1 MLHKWCVN
9 CEQGVRLNLCGI
21 ALEILR
27 RGQYILKKLDFK
39 NAVIKKALMVLYDV
53 VAINLAYIF
62 VMLIG
67 GGQRNMDAIW
77 QRSLPVT
84 VIFIVLY
91 HAFKIYSSM
100 WEYAGIR
107 EVLNVALATVIG
119 GVCGIAVDLI
129 FSSFGGAASEL
140 KNGCFDA
147 SFYIFGTLVAIVF
160 VAGMRVAY
168 RLIRRYYR
176 EKSLEM
182 DEKLDRVMI
191 VGAGDMGMIIINE
204 LEVNNY
210 ARGKPVI
217 AVDDNPLKVGKRIR
231 GIPVKGTCNQIPE
244 LAKKYDINTII
255 LCLPS
260 VGSERQTEI
269 LRIAVKTGCRLK
281 TSPSLLEMTD
291 TSQSGRIRDVNI
303 TDLLSRPEVELN
315 RDVCGYLKDQVVL
328 VTGGGGSIGSELCR
342 QVSKY
347 HPKKI
352 VVFDIYENGAY
363 ILKQQL
369 DSYHN
374 GDPEIDIRIGSVR
387 DQARLREV
395 FEEFRPSIVFHA
407 AAHKHVPLMEDCPK
421 EAVKN
426 NVFGTFN
433 VASIA
438 IEYKVKRFV
447 NISSDKAVNPANVMG
462 ATKRITE
469 MIVQYFERKCKNS
482 TIFAAVRFGNVLGSS
497 GSVIPI
503 FTEQI
508 KNGGP
513 VTVTHPEI
521 TRYFMTIPEAAQ
533 LVVQAGGL
541 ARGGEIFVLDMG
553 DPVKIVTLAENLIM
567 LSGYKPY
574 TEIEIKFTGLRPG
587 EKLYEELVLDEES
600 DERQMTANNKIFV
613 TKAVEMDDDLFE
625 KELEKL
631 NKADEKEIRKI
642 IKEIVPNY
650 KEAETD

>member
-1 MLHKWCVN
+1 M
-9 CEQGVRLNLCGI
+9 
-21 ALEILR
+21 
-27 RGQYILKKLDFK
+27 KKVDFK
-39 NAVIKKALMVLYDV
+39 SAGIKSVLMMLYDV
-53 VAINLAYIF
+53 FAVNFAYIF
-62 VMLIG
+62 VMFIG
-67 GGQRNMDAIW
+67 SGQHNMDAIW
-77 QRSLPVT
+77 QRALPVT
-84 VIFIVLY
+84 AIFIVLY
-91 HAFKIYSSM
+91 YAFKIYSSM

-107 EVLNVALATVIG
+107 EVWNVALATIIG
-119 GVCGIAVDLI
+119 GISGIAVDLI
-129 FSSFGGAASEL
+129 LSSIGGAASKL
-140 KNGCFDA
+140 NNGCFDA
-147 SFYIFGTLVAIVF
+147 YFYVFGTLVAIIL
-160 VAGMRVAY
+160 VAGMRILY
-168 RLIRRYYR
+168 RLVRRYYR
-176 EKSLEM
+176 EKSLEK

-210 ARGKPVI
+210 SKGKPII

-231 GIPVKGTCNQIPE
+231 GIPVKGTCDQIPE

-255 LCLPS
+255 MCLPS

-269 LRIAVKTGCRLK
+269 LRIAVKTGCKLK

-291 TSQSGRIRDVNI
+291 TSHGGRIRDVNI

-315 RDVCGYLKDQVVL
+315 RDVCGYLKDQIVL

-352 VVFDIYENGAY
+352 VVFDIYENNAY
-363 ILKQQL
+363 LLKQKL
-369 DSYHN
+369 DAYHKGN
-374 GDPEIDIRIGSVR
+374 PEIDIRIGSVR
-387 DQARLREV
+387 DPKRLREV
-395 FEEFRPSIVFHA
+395 FDEFHPSIVFHA
-407 AAHKHVPLMEDCPK
+407 AAHKHVPLMEDSPK

-438 IEYKVKRFV
+438 VEYNVKRFV

-513 VTVTHPEI
+513 VMVTHPDI

-541 ARGGEIFVLDMG
+541 AKGGEIFVLDMG
-553 DPVKIVTLAENLIM
+553 EPVKIVTLAENLIM

-574 TEIEIKFTGLRPG
+574 TEIEIKFSGLRPG

-600 DERQMTANNKIFV
+600 DERKMTANNKIFV
-613 TKAVEMDDDLFE
+613 TKTVDMDDELFE

-631 NKADEKEIRKI
+631 KDADENEVRGI

-650 KEAETD
+650 HEAKND

>member
-1 MLHKWCVN
+1 M
-9 CEQGVRLNLCGI
+9 
-21 ALEILR
+21 
-27 RGQYILKKLDFK
+27 KKVDFK
-39 NAVIKKALMVLYDV
+39 SAGIKSVLMMLYDV
-53 VAINLAYIF
+53 FAVNFAYIF
-62 VMLIG
+62 VMFIG
-67 GGQRNMDAIW
+67 SGQHNMDAIW
-77 QRSLPVT
+77 QRALPVT
-84 VIFIVLY
+84 AIFIVLY
-91 HAFKIYSSM
+91 YAFKIYSSM

-107 EVLNVALATVIG
+107 EVWNVALATIIG
-119 GVCGIAVDLI
+119 GISGIAVDLI
-129 FSSFGGAASEL
+129 LSSIGGAASKL
-140 KNGCFDA
+140 NNGCFDA
-147 SFYIFGTLVAIVF
+147 YFYVFGTLVAIIL
-160 VAGMRVAY
+160 VAGMRILY
-168 RLIRRYYR
+168 RLVRRYYR
-176 EKSLEM
+176 EKSLEK

-210 ARGKPVI
+210 SRGKPII

-231 GIPVKGTCNQIPE
+231 GIPVKGTCDQIPE

-255 LCLPS
+255 MCLPS

-269 LRIAVKTGCRLK
+269 LRIAVKTGCKLK

-291 TSQSGRIRDVNI
+291 TSHGGRIRDVNI

-315 RDVCGYLKDQVVL
+315 RDVCGYLKDQIVL

-352 VVFDIYENGAY
+352 VVFDIYENSAY
-363 ILKQQL
+363 LLKQQL
-369 DSYHN
+369 DAYHKGN
-374 GDPEIDIRIGSVR
+374 PEIDIRIGSVR
-387 DQARLREV
+387 DPKRLREV
-395 FEEFRPSIVFHA
+395 FDEFHPSIVFHA
-407 AAHKHVPLMEDCPK
+407 AAHKHVPLMEDSPK

-438 IEYKVKRFV
+438 VEYNVKRFV

-513 VTVTHPEI
+513 VMVTHPDI

-541 ARGGEIFVLDMG
+541 AKGGEIFVLDMG
-553 DPVKIVTLAENLIM
+553 EPVKIVTLAENLIM

-574 TEIEIKFTGLRPG
+574 TEIEINFSGLRPG

-600 DERQMTANNKIFV
+600 DERKMTANNKIFV
-613 TKAVEMDDDLFE
+613 TKPVDMDDELFE

-631 NKADEKEIRKI
+631 KDADENEVRGI

-650 KEAETD
+650 HEAKTD

>member
-1 MLHKWCVN
+1 M
-9 CEQGVRLNLCGI
+9 
-21 ALEILR
+21 
-27 RGQYILKKLDFK
+27 KKVDFK
-39 NAVIKKALMVLYDV
+39 SAGIKSALMMLYDV
-53 VAINLAYIF
+53 FAVNFAYIF
-62 VMLIG
+62 VMFIG
-67 GGQRNMDAIW
+67 SGQHNMDAIW
-77 QRSLPVT
+77 QRALPVT
-84 VIFIVLY
+84 AIFIVLY
-91 HAFKIYSSM
+91 YAFKIYSSM

-107 EVLNVALATVIG
+107 EVWNVALATIIG
-119 GVCGIAVDLI
+119 GISGIAVDLI
-129 FSSFGGAASEL
+129 LSSIGGAASKL
-140 KNGCFDA
+140 NNGCFDA
-147 SFYIFGTLVAIVF
+147 YFYVFGTLVAIIL
-160 VAGMRVAY
+160 VAGMRILY
-168 RLIRRYYR
+168 RLVRRYYR
-176 EKSLEM
+176 EKSLEK

-210 ARGKPVI
+210 SRGKPII

-231 GIPVKGTCNQIPE
+231 GIPVKGTCDQIPE

-255 LCLPS
+255 MCLPS

-269 LRIAVKTGCRLK
+269 LRIAVKTGCKLK

-291 TSQSGRIRDVNI
+291 TSNGGRIRDVNI

-315 RDVCGYLKDQVVL
+315 RDVCGYLKDQIVL

-352 VVFDIYENGAY
+352 VVFDIYENSAY
-363 ILKQQL
+363 LLKQQL
-369 DSYHN
+369 DAYHKGN
-374 GDPEIDIRIGSVR
+374 PEIDIRIGSVR
-387 DQARLREV
+387 DPKRLREV
-395 FEEFRPSIVFHA
+395 FDEFHPSIVFHA
-407 AAHKHVPLMEDCPK
+407 AAHKHVPLMEDSPK

-438 IEYKVKRFV
+438 VEYNVKRFV

-513 VTVTHPEI
+513 VMVTHPDI

-541 ARGGEIFVLDMG
+541 AKGGEIFVLDMG
-553 DPVKIVTLAENLIM
+553 EPVKIVTLAENLIM

-574 TEIEIKFTGLRPG
+574 TEIEIKFSGLRPG

-600 DERQMTANNKIFV
+600 DERKMTANNKIFV
-613 TKAVEMDDDLFE
+613 TKPVDMDDELFE

-631 NKADEKEIRKI
+631 KYADENEVRGI

-650 KEAETD
+650 HEAKTD

>member
-1 MLHKWCVN
+1 M
-9 CEQGVRLNLCGI
+9 
-21 ALEILR
+21 
-27 RGQYILKKLDFK
+27 KKVDFK
-39 NAVIKKALMVLYDV
+39 SAGVKSALMMLYDV
-53 VAINLAYIF
+53 FAVNFAYIF
-62 VMLIG
+62 VMFIG
-67 GGQRNMDAIW
+67 SGQHNMDAIW
-77 QRSLPVT
+77 QRALPVT
-84 VIFIVLY
+84 AIFIVLY
-91 HAFKIYSSM
+91 YAFKIYSSM

-107 EVLNVALATVIG
+107 EVWNVALATIIG
-119 GVCGIAVDLI
+119 GISGIAVDLI
-129 FSSFGGAASEL
+129 LSSIGGAASKL
-140 KNGCFDA
+140 NNGCFDA
-147 SFYIFGTLVAIVF
+147 YFYVFGTLVAIIL
-160 VAGMRVAY
+160 VAGMRILY
-168 RLIRRYYR
+168 RLVRRYYR
-176 EKSLEM
+176 EKSLEK

-210 ARGKPVI
+210 SRGKPVI

-231 GIPVKGTCNQIPE
+231 GIPVKGTCDQIPE

-255 LCLPS
+255 MCLPS

-269 LRIAVKTGCRLK
+269 LRIAVKTGCKLK

-291 TSQSGRIRDVNI
+291 TSNGGRIRDVNI

-315 RDVCGYLKDQVVL
+315 RDGCGYLKDQIVL

-352 VVFDIYENGAY
+352 VVFDIYENSAY
-363 ILKQQL
+363 LLKQQL
-369 DSYHN
+369 DAYHKGN
-374 GDPEIDIRIGSVR
+374 PEIDIRIGSVR
-387 DQARLREV
+387 DPKRLREV
-395 FEEFRPSIVFHA
+395 FDEFHPSIVFHA
-407 AAHKHVPLMEDCPK
+407 AAHKHVPLMEDSPK

-438 IEYKVKRFV
+438 VEYNVKRFV

-513 VTVTHPEI
+513 VMVTHPDI

-541 ARGGEIFVLDMG
+541 AKGGEIFVLDMG
-553 DPVKIVTLAENLIM
+553 EPVKIVTLAENLIM

-574 TEIEIKFTGLRPG
+574 TEIEIKFSGLRPG

-600 DERQMTANNKIFV
+600 DERKMTANNKIFV
-613 TKAVEMDDDLFE
+613 TKPVDMDDELFE

-631 NKADEKEIRKI
+631 KDADENEVRGI

-650 KEAETD
+650 HEAKTD

>member
-1 MLHKWCVN
+1 M
-9 CEQGVRLNLCGI
+9 
-21 ALEILR
+21 
-27 RGQYILKKLDFK
+27 KKMDFK
-39 NAVIKKALMVLYDV
+39 SAFIKSTLMMLYDI
-53 VAINLAYIF
+53 VAVNFAYIF
-62 VMLIG
+62 VMLLG
-67 GGQRNMDAIW
+67 SGQKNIDAIW
-77 QRSLPVT
+77 QRALPVT
-84 VIFIVLY
+84 LIFIILY

-100 WEYAGIR
+100 WEYAGIK
-107 EVLNVALATVIG
+107 EVWSVALATVIG
-119 GVCGIAVDLI
+119 GISGIAVDLI
-129 FSSFGGAASEL
+129 LSSIGGAASKL
-140 KNGCFDA
+140 QNGCFDA
-147 SFYIFGTLVAIVF
+147 YFYVFGTLVAIVL
-160 VAGMRVAY
+160 VAGMRIMY
-168 RLIRRYYR
+168 RLVRRYYH
-176 EKSLEM
+176 EKDLKKE
-182 DEKLDRVMI
+182 EKLDRVMI

-210 ARGKPVI
+210 ARGKPII

-231 GIPVKGTCNQIPE
+231 GIPVKGTCDQIPE
-244 LAKKYDINTII
+244 LAKKYNINTII

-260 VGSERQTEI
+260 VDSERQTEI
-269 LRIAVKTGCRLK
+269 LRIAVKTGCKLK

-291 TSQSGRIRDVNI
+291 NSNGGRIRDVNI

-315 RDVCGYLKDQVVL
+315 RDVCSYLKDQVVL

-352 VVFDIYENGAY
+352 VVFDIYENSAY
-363 ILKQQL
+363 LLKQQL
-369 DSYHN
+369 DAYHKGN
-374 GDPEIDIRIGSVR
+374 PEIDIRIGSVR
-387 DQARLREV
+387 DQARLREI
-395 FEEFRPSIVFHA
+395 FDEFHPSIVFHA
-407 AAHKHVPLMEDCPK
+407 AAHKHVPLMEDSPK

-438 IEYKVKRFV
+438 VEYNVKRFV

-469 MIVQYFERKCKNS
+469 MIVQYFERKCNNS

-513 VTVTHPEI
+513 VMVTHPDI

-541 ARGGEIFVLDMG
+541 AKGGEIFVLDMG
-553 DPVKIVTLAENLIM
+553 EPVKIVTLAENLIM

-574 TEIEIKFTGLRPG
+574 TEIEIKFSGLRPG

-600 DERQMTANNKIFV
+600 SERKMTANNKIFV
-613 TKAVEMDDDLFE
+613 TKPVDMNDKLFE
-625 KELEKL
+625 QELEKL
-631 NKADEKEIRKI
+631 KKADENEVRGI

-650 KEAETD
+650 KEAVIS

>member
-1 MLHKWCVN
+1 M
-9 CEQGVRLNLCGI
+9 
-21 ALEILR
+21 
-27 RGQYILKKLDFK
+27 KKVDFRS
-39 NAVIKKALMVLYDV
+39 AFIKSTLMMLYDIFAV
-53 VAINLAYIF
+53 NFAYIF
-62 VMLIG
+62 VMLLG
-67 GGQRNMDAIW
+67 GGQQNMSAIW
-77 QRSLPVT
+77 QRALPVT

-107 EVLNVALATVIG
+107 EVWNVAMATVIG
-119 GVCGIAVDLI
+119 GISGIAIDLI
-129 FSSFGGAASEL
+129 LSSIGGAASEL

-147 SFYIFGTLVAIVF
+147 YFYVFGTLVAIVL
-160 VAGMRVAY
+160 VAGMRVIY
-168 RLIRRYYR
+168 RLVRRYYR
-176 EKSLEM
+176 ERNLKME
-182 DEKLDRVMI
+182 EKLDRVMI

-210 ARGKPVI
+210 ARGKPII

-231 GIPVKGTCNQIPE
+231 GIPVKGTCDQIPE
-244 LAKKYDINTII
+244 LAKKYNINTII

-260 VGSERQTEI
+260 VDSERQTEI
-269 LRIAVKTGCRLK
+269 LRIAVKTGCKLK

-291 TSQSGRIRDVNI
+291 TSQGGRIRDVNI

-315 RDVCGYLKDQVVL
+315 RDVCSYLKDQVVL

-352 VVFDIYENGAY
+352 VVFDIYENSAY
-363 ILKQQL
+363 LLKQQL
-369 DSYHN
+369 DAYHKGN
-374 GDPEIDIRIGSVR
+374 PEIDIRIGSVR
-387 DQARLREV
+387 DQARLREI
-395 FEEFRPSIVFHA
+395 FDEFHPSIVFHA
-407 AAHKHVPLMEDCPK
+407 AAHKHVPLMEDSPK

-438 IEYKVKRFV
+438 VEYNVKRFV

-482 TIFAAVRFGNVLGSS
+482 TIFTAVRFGNVLGSS

-513 VTVTHPEI
+513 VMVTHPEI

-541 ARGGEIFVLDMG
+541 AKGGEIFVLDMG
-553 DPVKIVTLAENLIM
+553 EPVKIVTLAENLIM

-574 TEIEIKFTGLRPG
+574 TEIEIKFSGLRPG

-600 DERQMTANNKIFV
+600 SERKMTANNKIFV
-613 TKAVEMDDDLFE
+613 TKPVDMNDELFE

-631 NKADEKEIRKI
+631 KKADENEVRGI
-642 IKEIVPNY
+642 IKEIVPNF
-650 KEAETD
+650 KEAVID

>member
-1 MLHKWCVN
+1 MKKPD
-9 CEQGVRLNLCGI
+9 I
-21 ALEILR
+21 KSAFIKSIL
-27 RGQYILKKLDFK
+27 
-39 NAVIKKALMVLYDV
+39 MMLYDIF
-53 VAINLAYIF
+53 AINLSYIL
-62 VMLIG
+62 VMLMSN
-67 GGQRNMDAIW
+67 GQKNMDVIW
-77 QRSLPVT
+77 QRAIPVT
-84 VIFIVLY
+84 AVFIVLY
-91 HAFKIYSSM
+91 YAFKIYSSM
-100 WEYAGIR
+100 WEYAGLK
-107 EVLNVALATVIG
+107 EVLNVAVATIIG
-119 GVCGIAVDLI
+119 GISGLAIDIIMSKFHFA
-129 FSSFGGAASEL
+129 SSTL
-140 KNGCFDA
+140 QNGCFDA
-147 SFYIFGTLVAIVF
+147 VFYVFGTLVAMIL
-160 VAGMRVAY
+160 VAGMRIGY
-168 RLIRRYYR
+168 RLVRRYYR
-176 EKSLEM
+176 ETSLKKN
-182 DEKLDRVMI
+182 EKLNRVMI

-210 ARGKPVI
+210 TRGKPII

-231 GIPVKGTCNQIPE
+231 GIPVKGTCDQIPE
-244 LAKKYDINTII
+244 LAKKYNIDTII

-260 VGSERQTEI
+260 VGSDRQTEI
-269 LRIAVKTGCRLK
+269 LRIAVKTGCKLK

-291 TSQSGRIRDVNI
+291 TSQGGRIRDVNI

-315 RDVCGYLKDQVVL
+315 KDVCSYINDQVIL

-352 VVFDIYENGAY
+352 VVFDIYENSAY
-363 ILKQQL
+363 LLKQQL
-369 DSYHN
+369 DAYHHGN
-374 GDPEIDIRIGSVR
+374 PEIDIRIGSVR
-387 DQARLREV
+387 DQKRLREI
-395 FEEFRPSIVFHA
+395 FDEFHPSIVFHA
-407 AAHKHVPLMEDCPK
+407 AAHKHVPLMEDSPK

-438 IEYKVKRFV
+438 VEYNVKRFV

-469 MIVQYFERKCKNS
+469 MIVQYFERKCQNS

-513 VTVTHPEI
+513 VTVTHPDI

-541 ARGGEIFVLDMG
+541 AKGGEIFVLDMG
-553 DPVKIVTLAENLIM
+553 EPVKIVTLAENLIM

-574 TEIEIKFTGLRPG
+574 TDIEIQFSGLRPG
-587 EKLYEELVLDEES
+587 EKLYEELVLEEES
-600 DERQMTANNKIFV
+600 SERKMTANNKIFV
-613 TKAVEMDDDLFE
+613 TKPVEMDDKLFE
-625 KELEKL
+625 EELENLK
-631 NKADEKEIRKI
+631 NATDENVRSI
-642 IKEIVPNY
+642 IKTIVPNY
-650 KEAETD
+650 KEAKIN

>member
-1 MLHKWCVN
+1 M
-9 CEQGVRLNLCGI
+9 
-21 ALEILR
+21 
-27 RGQYILKKLDFK
+27 KKVDFK
-39 NAVIKKALMVLYDV
+39 SAGIKSALMMLYDV
-53 VAINLAYIF
+53 FAVNFAYIF
-62 VMLIG
+62 VMFIG
-67 GGQRNMDAIW
+67 SGQHNMDAIW
-77 QRSLPVT
+77 QRALPVT
-84 VIFIVLY
+84 AIFIVLY
-91 HAFKIYSSM
+91 YAFKIYSSM

-107 EVLNVALATVIG
+107 EVWNVALATIIG
-119 GVCGIAVDLI
+119 GISGIAVDLI
-129 FSSFGGAASEL
+129 LSSIGGAASKL
-140 KNGCFDA
+140 NNGCFDA
-147 SFYIFGTLVAIVF
+147 YFYVFGTLVAIIL
-160 VAGMRVAY
+160 VAGMRILY
-168 RLIRRYYR
+168 RLVRRYYR
-176 EKSLEM
+176 EKSLEK

-210 ARGKPVI
+210 SRGKPII

-231 GIPVKGTCNQIPE
+231 GIPVKGTCDQIPE

-255 LCLPS
+255 MCLPS

-269 LRIAVKTGCRLK
+269 LRIAVKTGCKLK

-291 TSQSGRIRDVNI
+291 TSNGGRIRDVNI

-315 RDVCGYLKDQVVL
+315 RDVCGYLKDQIVL

-352 VVFDIYENGAY
+352 VVFDIYENSAY
-363 ILKQQL
+363 LLKQQL
-369 DSYHN
+369 DAYHKGN
-374 GDPEIDIRIGSVR
+374 PEIDIRIGSVR
-387 DQARLREV
+387 DPKRLREV
-395 FEEFRPSIVFHA
+395 FDEFHPSIVFHA
-407 AAHKHVPLMEDCPK
+407 AAHKHVPLMEDSPK

-438 IEYKVKRFV
+438 VEYNVKRFV

-513 VTVTHPEI
+513 VMVTHPDI

-541 ARGGEIFVLDMG
+541 AKGGEIFVLDMG
-553 DPVKIVTLAENLIM
+553 EPVKIVTLAENLIM

-574 TEIEIKFTGLRPG
+574 TEIEIKFSGLRPG

-600 DERQMTANNKIFV
+600 DERKMTANNKIFV
-613 TKAVEMDDDLFE
+613 TKPVDMDDELFE

-631 NKADEKEIRKI
+631 KDADEKEVRGI

-650 KEAETD
+650 HEAKTD

>member
-1 MLHKWCVN
+1 M
-9 CEQGVRLNLCGI
+9 
-21 ALEILR
+21 
-27 RGQYILKKLDFK
+27 KKVDFK
-39 NAVIKKALMVLYDV
+39 SAGIKSALMMLYDV
-53 VAINLAYIF
+53 FAVNFAYIF
-62 VMLIG
+62 VMFIG
-67 GGQRNMDAIW
+67 SGQHNMDAIW
-77 QRSLPVT
+77 QRALPVT
-84 VIFIVLY
+84 AIFIVLY
-91 HAFKIYSSM
+91 YAFKIYSSM

-107 EVLNVALATVIG
+107 EVWNVALATIIG
-119 GVCGIAVDLI
+119 GISGIAVDLI
-129 FSSFGGAASEL
+129 LSSIGGAASKL
-140 KNGCFDA
+140 NNGCFDA
-147 SFYIFGTLVAIVF
+147 YFYVFGTLVAIIL
-160 VAGMRVAY
+160 VAGMRILY
-168 RLIRRYYR
+168 RLVRRYYR
-176 EKSLEM
+176 EKSLEK

-210 ARGKPVI
+210 SRGKPII

-231 GIPVKGTCNQIPE
+231 GIPVKGTCDQIPE

-255 LCLPS
+255 MCLPS

-269 LRIAVKTGCRLK
+269 LRIAVKTGCKLK

-291 TSQSGRIRDVNI
+291 TSHGGRIRDVNI

-315 RDVCGYLKDQVVL
+315 RDVCGYLKDQIVL

-352 VVFDIYENGAY
+352 VVFDIYENSAY
-363 ILKQQL
+363 LLKQQL
-369 DSYHN
+369 DAYHKGN
-374 GDPEIDIRIGSVR
+374 PEIDIRIGSVR
-387 DQARLREV
+387 DPKRLREV
-395 FEEFRPSIVFHA
+395 FDEFHPSIVFHA
-407 AAHKHVPLMEDCPK
+407 AAHKHVPLMEDSPK

-438 IEYKVKRFV
+438 VEYNVKRFV

-513 VTVTHPEI
+513 VMVTHPDI

-541 ARGGEIFVLDMG
+541 AKGGEIFVLDMG
-553 DPVKIVTLAENLIM
+553 DPVKIDTLARNLIR
-567 LSGYKPY
+567 LSGYTPDVDIK
-574 TEIEIKFTGLRPG
+574 IEYSGLRPG
-587 EKLYEELVLDEES
+587 EKLFEEKLMAEEGLKK
-600 DERQMTANNKIFV
+600 TAN
-613 TKAVEMDDDLFE
+613 DLIHIGCPIPFDTE
-625 KELEKL
+625 EFLGELEGLMDAAYK
-631 NKADEKEIRKI
+631 NKDDIR
-642 IKEIVPNY
+642 ERVMQIVTTYHP
-650 KEAETD
+650 AEM

>member
-1 MLHKWCVN
+1 M
-9 CEQGVRLNLCGI
+9 
-21 ALEILR
+21 
-27 RGQYILKKLDFK
+27 
-39 NAVIKKALMVLYDV
+39 
-53 VAINLAYIF
+53 
-62 VMLIG
+62 
-67 GGQRNMDAIW
+67 
-77 QRSLPVT
+77 
-84 VIFIVLY
+84 
-91 HAFKIYSSM
+91 
-100 WEYAGIR
+100 
-107 EVLNVALATVIG
+107 
-119 GVCGIAVDLI
+119 
-129 FSSFGGAASEL
+129 
-140 KNGCFDA
+140 
-147 SFYIFGTLVAIVF
+147 
-160 VAGMRVAY
+160 
-168 RLIRRYYR
+168 
-176 EKSLEM
+176 
-182 DEKLDRVMI
+182 
-191 VGAGDMGMIIINE
+191 
-204 LEVNNY
+204 
-210 ARGKPVI
+210 
-217 AVDDNPLKVGKRIR
+217 
-231 GIPVKGTCNQIPE
+231 
-244 LAKKYDINTII
+244 
-255 LCLPS
+255 CLPS

-269 LRIAVKTGCRLK
+269 LRIAVKTGCKLK

-291 TSQSGRIRDVNI
+291 TSNGGRIRDVNI

-315 RDVCGYLKDQVVL
+315 RDVCGYLKDQIVL

-352 VVFDIYENGAY
+352 VVFDIYENNAY
-363 ILKQQL
+363 LLKQQL
-369 DSYHN
+369 DAYHKGN
-374 GDPEIDIRIGSVR
+374 PEIDIRIGSVR
-387 DQARLREV
+387 DPKRLREV
-395 FEEFRPSIVFHA
+395 FDEFHPSIVFHA
-407 AAHKHVPLMEDCPK
+407 AAHKHVPLMEDSPK

-438 IEYKVKRFV
+438 VEYNVKRFV

-513 VTVTHPEI
+513 VMVTHPDI

-541 ARGGEIFVLDMG
+541 AKGGEIFVLDMG
-553 DPVKIVTLAENLIM
+553 EPVKIVTLAENLIM

-574 TEIEIKFTGLRPG
+574 TEIEIKFSGLRPG

-600 DERQMTANNKIFV
+600 DERKMTANNKIFV
-613 TKAVEMDDDLFE
+613 TKPVNMDDELFE

-631 NKADEKEIRKI
+631 KDADENEVRGI

-650 KEAETD
+650 HEAKTD

>member
-1 MLHKWCVN
+1 MY
-9 CEQGVRLNLCGI
+9 I
-21 ALEILR
+21 
-27 RGQYILKKLDFK
+27 RGRIERSRKGFLIGRSIVVKKVDFK
-39 NAVIKKALMVLYDV
+39 SAGIKSALMMLYDV
-53 VAINLAYIF
+53 FAVNFAYIF
-62 VMLIG
+62 VMFIG
-67 GGQRNMDAIW
+67 SGQHNMDAIW
-77 QRSLPVT
+77 QRALPVT
-84 VIFIVLY
+84 AIFIVLY
-91 HAFKIYSSM
+91 YAFKIYSSM

-107 EVLNVALATVIG
+107 EVWNVALATIIG
-119 GVCGIAVDLI
+119 GISGIAVDLI
-129 FSSFGGAASEL
+129 LSSIGGAASKL
-140 KNGCFDA
+140 NNGCFDA
-147 SFYIFGTLVAIVF
+147 YFYVFGTLVAIIL
-160 VAGMRVAY
+160 VAGMRILY
-168 RLIRRYYR
+168 RLVRRYYR
-176 EKSLEM
+176 EKSLEK

-210 ARGKPVI
+210 SRGKPII

-231 GIPVKGTCNQIPE
+231 GIPVKGTCDQIPE

-255 LCLPS
+255 MCLPS

-269 LRIAVKTGCRLK
+269 LRIAVKTGCKLK

-291 TSQSGRIRDVNI
+291 TSNGGRIRDVNI

-315 RDVCGYLKDQVVL
+315 RDVCGYLKDQIVL

-352 VVFDIYENGAY
+352 VVFDIYENSAY
-363 ILKQQL
+363 LLKQQL
-369 DSYHN
+369 DAYHKGN
-374 GDPEIDIRIGSVR
+374 PEIDIRIGSVR
-387 DQARLREV
+387 DPKRLREV
-395 FEEFRPSIVFHA
+395 FDEFHPSIVFHA
-407 AAHKHVPLMEDCPK
+407 AAHKHVPLMEDSPK

-438 IEYKVKRFV
+438 VEYNVKRFV

-513 VTVTHPEI
+513 VMVTHPDI

-541 ARGGEIFVLDMG
+541 AKGGEIFVLDMG
-553 DPVKIVTLAENLIM
+553 EPVKIVTLAENLIM

-574 TEIEIKFTGLRPG
+574 TEIEIKFSGLRPG

-600 DERQMTANNKIFV
+600 DERKMTANNKIFV
-613 TKAVEMDDDLFE
+613 TKPVDMDDELFE

-631 NKADEKEIRKI
+631 KDADENEVRGI

-650 KEAETD
+650 HEAKND

>member
-1 MLHKWCVN
+1 M
-9 CEQGVRLNLCGI
+9 
-21 ALEILR
+21 
-27 RGQYILKKLDFK
+27 KKVDFK
-39 NAVIKKALMVLYDV
+39 SAGIKSVLMMLYDV
-53 VAINLAYIF
+53 FAVNFAYIF
-62 VMLIG
+62 VMFIG
-67 GGQRNMDAIW
+67 SGQHNMDAIW
-77 QRSLPVT
+77 QRALPVT
-84 VIFIVLY
+84 AIFIVLY
-91 HAFKIYSSM
+91 YAFKIYSSM

-107 EVLNVALATVIG
+107 EVWNVALATIIG
-119 GVCGIAVDLI
+119 GISGIAVDLI
-129 FSSFGGAASEL
+129 LSSIGGAASKL
-140 KNGCFDA
+140 NNGCFDA
-147 SFYIFGTLVAIVF
+147 YFYVFGTLVAIIL
-160 VAGMRVAY
+160 VAGMRILY
-168 RLIRRYYR
+168 RLVRRYYR
-176 EKSLEM
+176 EKSLEK

-210 ARGKPVI
+210 SRGKPII

-231 GIPVKGTCNQIPE
+231 GIPVKGTCDQIPE

-255 LCLPS
+255 MCLPS

-269 LRIAVKTGCRLK
+269 LRIAVKTGCKLK

-291 TSQSGRIRDVNI
+291 TSNGGRIRDVNI

-315 RDVCGYLKDQVVL
+315 RDVCGYLKDQIVL

-352 VVFDIYENGAY
+352 VVFDIYENSAY
-363 ILKQQL
+363 LLKQQL
-369 DSYHN
+369 DAYHKGN
-374 GDPEIDIRIGSVR
+374 PEIDIRIGSVR
-387 DQARLREV
+387 DPKRLREV
-395 FEEFRPSIVFHA
+395 FDEFHPSIVFHA
-407 AAHKHVPLMEDCPK
+407 AAHKHVPLMEDSPK

-438 IEYKVKRFV
+438 VEYNVKRFV

-513 VTVTHPEI
+513 VMVTHPDI

-541 ARGGEIFVLDMG
+541 AKGGEIFVLDMG
-553 DPVKIVTLAENLIM
+553 EPVKIVTLAENLIM

-574 TEIEIKFTGLRPG
+574 TEIEIKFSGLRPG

-600 DERQMTANNKIFV
+600 DERKMTANNKIFV
-613 TKAVEMDDDLFE
+613 TKPVDMDDELFE

-631 NKADEKEIRKI
+631 KDADENEVRGI

-650 KEAETD
+650 HEAKTD

>member
-1 MLHKWCVN
+1 MY
-9 CEQGVRLNLCGI
+9 I
-21 ALEILR
+21 
-27 RGQYILKKLDFK
+27 RGRIERSRKGFLIGRSIVVKKVDFK
-39 NAVIKKALMVLYDV
+39 SAGIKSALMMLYDV
-53 VAINLAYIF
+53 FAVNFAYIF
-62 VMLIG
+62 VMFIG
-67 GGQRNMDAIW
+67 SGQHNMDAIW
-77 QRSLPVT
+77 QRALPVT
-84 VIFIVLY
+84 AIFIVLY
-91 HAFKIYSSM
+91 YAFKIYSSM

-107 EVLNVALATVIG
+107 EVWNVALATIIG
-119 GVCGIAVDLI
+119 GISGIAVDLI
-129 FSSFGGAASEL
+129 LSSIGGAASKL
-140 KNGCFDA
+140 NNGCFDA
-147 SFYIFGTLVAIVF
+147 YFYVFGTLVAIIL
-160 VAGMRVAY
+160 VAGMRILY
-168 RLIRRYYR
+168 RLVRRYYR
-176 EKSLEM
+176 EKSLEK

-210 ARGKPVI
+210 SRGKPII

-231 GIPVKGTCNQIPE
+231 GIPVKGTCDQIPE

-255 LCLPS
+255 MCLPS

-269 LRIAVKTGCRLK
+269 LRIAVKTGCKLK

-291 TSQSGRIRDVNI
+291 TSNGGRIRDVNI

-315 RDVCGYLKDQVVL
+315 RDVCGYLKDQIVL

-352 VVFDIYENGAY
+352 VVFDIYENSAY
-363 ILKQQL
+363 LLKQQL
-369 DSYHN
+369 DAYHKGN
-374 GDPEIDIRIGSVR
+374 PEIDIRIGSVR
-387 DQARLREV
+387 DPKRLREV
-395 FEEFRPSIVFHA
+395 FDEFHPSIVFHA
-407 AAHKHVPLMEDCPK
+407 AAHKHVPLMEDSPK

-438 IEYKVKRFV
+438 VEYNVKRFV

-513 VTVTHPEI
+513 VMVTHPDI

-541 ARGGEIFVLDMG
+541 AKGGEIFVLDMG
-553 DPVKIVTLAENLIM
+553 EPVKIVTLAENLIM

-574 TEIEIKFTGLRPG
+574 TEIEIKFSGLRPG

-600 DERQMTANNKIFV
+600 DERKMTANNKIFV
-613 TKAVEMDDDLFE
+613 TKPVDMDDELFE

-631 NKADEKEIRKI
+631 KDADENEVRGI

-650 KEAETD
+650 HEAKTD

>member
-1 MLHKWCVN
+1 MY
-9 CEQGVRLNLCGI
+9 I
-21 ALEILR
+21 
-27 RGQYILKKLDFK
+27 RGRIERSRKGFLIGRSIVVKKVDFK
-39 NAVIKKALMVLYDV
+39 SAGIKSALMMLYDV
-53 VAINLAYIF
+53 FAVNFAYIF
-62 VMLIG
+62 VMFIG
-67 GGQRNMDAIW
+67 SGQHNMDAIW
-77 QRSLPVT
+77 QRALPVT
-84 VIFIVLY
+84 AIFIVLY
-91 HAFKIYSSM
+91 YAFKIYSSM

-107 EVLNVALATVIG
+107 EVWNVALATIIG
-119 GVCGIAVDLI
+119 GISGIAVDLI
-129 FSSFGGAASEL
+129 LSSIGGAASKL
-140 KNGCFDA
+140 NNGCFDA
-147 SFYIFGTLVAIVF
+147 YFYVFGTLVAIIL
-160 VAGMRVAY
+160 VAGMRILY
-168 RLIRRYYR
+168 RLVRRYYR
-176 EKSLEM
+176 EKSLEK

-210 ARGKPVI
+210 SRGKPII

-231 GIPVKGTCNQIPE
+231 GIPVKGTCDQIPE

-255 LCLPS
+255 MCLPS

-269 LRIAVKTGCRLK
+269 LRIAVKTGCKLK

-291 TSQSGRIRDVNI
+291 TSNGGRIRDVNI

-315 RDVCGYLKDQVVL
+315 RDVCGYLKDQIVL

-352 VVFDIYENGAY
+352 VVFDIYENSAY
-363 ILKQQL
+363 LLKQQL
-369 DSYHN
+369 DAYHKGN
-374 GDPEIDIRIGSVR
+374 PEIDIRIGSVR
-387 DQARLREV
+387 DPKRLREV
-395 FEEFRPSIVFHA
+395 FDEFHPSIVFHA
-407 AAHKHVPLMEDCPK
+407 AAHKHVPLMEDSPK

-438 IEYKVKRFV
+438 VEYNVKRFV

-513 VTVTHPEI
+513 VMVTHPDI

-541 ARGGEIFVLDMG
+541 AKGGEIFVLDMG
-553 DPVKIVTLAENLIM
+553 EPVKIVTLAENLIM

-574 TEIEIKFTGLRPG
+574 TEIEIKFSGLRPG

-600 DERQMTANNKIFV
+600 DERKMTANNKIFV
-613 TKAVEMDDDLFE
+613 TKPVDMDDELFE

-631 NKADEKEIRKI
+631 KDADEKEVRGI

-650 KEAETD
+650 HEAKTD

>member
-1 MLHKWCVN
+1 MKKYIKIKQC
-9 CEQGVRLNLCGI
+9 
-21 ALEILR
+21 ILGAESKDQEKDFLIGR
-27 RGQYILKKLDFK
+27 SIVVKKVDFK
-39 NAVIKKALMVLYDV
+39 SAGIKSVLMMLYDV
-53 VAINLAYIF
+53 FAVNFAYIF
-62 VMLIG
+62 VMFIG
-67 GGQRNMDAIW
+67 SGQHNMDAIW
-77 QRSLPVT
+77 QRALPVT
-84 VIFIVLY
+84 AIFIVLY
-91 HAFKIYSSM
+91 YAFKIYSSM

-107 EVLNVALATVIG
+107 EVWNVALATIIG
-119 GVCGIAVDLI
+119 GISGIAVDLI
-129 FSSFGGAASEL
+129 LSSIGGAASKL
-140 KNGCFDA
+140 NNGCFDA
-147 SFYIFGTLVAIVF
+147 YFYVFGTLVAIIL
-160 VAGMRVAY
+160 VAGMRILY
-168 RLIRRYYR
+168 RLVRRYYR
-176 EKSLEM
+176 EKSLEK

-210 ARGKPVI
+210 SRGKPII

-231 GIPVKGTCNQIPE
+231 GIPVKGTCDQIPE

-255 LCLPS
+255 MCLPS

-269 LRIAVKTGCRLK
+269 LRIAVKTGCKLK

-291 TSQSGRIRDVNI
+291 TSHGGRIRDVNI

-315 RDVCGYLKDQVVL
+315 RDVCGYLKDQIVL

-352 VVFDIYENGAY
+352 VVFDIYENNAY
-363 ILKQQL
+363 LLKQQL
-369 DSYHN
+369 DAYHKGN
-374 GDPEIDIRIGSVR
+374 PEIDIRIGSVR
-387 DQARLREV
+387 DPKRLREV
-395 FEEFRPSIVFHA
+395 FDEFHPSIVFHA
-407 AAHKHVPLMEDCPK
+407 AAHKHVPLMEDSPK

-438 IEYKVKRFV
+438 VEYNVKRFV

-513 VTVTHPEI
+513 VMVTHPDI

-541 ARGGEIFVLDMG
+541 AKGGEIFVLDMG
-553 DPVKIVTLAENLIM
+553 EPVKIVTLAENLIM

-574 TEIEIKFTGLRPG
+574 TEIEIKFSGLRPG

-600 DERQMTANNKIFV
+600 DERKMTANNKIFV
-613 TKAVEMDDDLFE
+613 TKPVNMDDELFE

-631 NKADEKEIRKI
+631 KDADENEVRGI

-650 KEAETD
+650 HEAKTD

>member
-1 MLHKWCVN
+1 M
-9 CEQGVRLNLCGI
+9 
-21 ALEILR
+21 
-27 RGQYILKKLDFK
+27 KKVDFK
-39 NAVIKKALMVLYDV
+39 SAGIKSVLMMLYDV
-53 VAINLAYIF
+53 FAVNFAYIF
-62 VMLIG
+62 VMFIVS
-67 GGQRNMDAIW
+67 GQHNMDAIW
-77 QRSLPVT
+77 QRALPVT
-84 VIFIVLY
+84 AIFIVLY
-91 HAFKIYSSM
+91 YAFKIYSSM

-107 EVLNVALATVIG
+107 EVWNVALATIIG
-119 GVCGIAVDLI
+119 GISGIAVDLI
-129 FSSFGGAASEL
+129 LSSIGGAASKL
-140 KNGCFDA
+140 NNGCFDA
-147 SFYIFGTLVAIVF
+147 YFYVFGTLVAIIL
-160 VAGMRVAY
+160 VAGMRILY
-168 RLIRRYYR
+168 RLVRRYYR
-176 EKSLEM
+176 EKSLEK

-210 ARGKPVI
+210 SKGKPII

-231 GIPVKGTCNQIPE
+231 GIPVKGTCDQIPE

-255 LCLPS
+255 MCLPS

-269 LRIAVKTGCRLK
+269 LRIAVKTGCKLK

-291 TSQSGRIRDVNI
+291 TSHGGRIRDVNI

-315 RDVCGYLKDQVVL
+315 RDVCGYLKDQIVL

-352 VVFDIYENGAY
+352 VVFDIYENNAY
-363 ILKQQL
+363 LLKQQL
-369 DSYHN
+369 DAYHKGN
-374 GDPEIDIRIGSVR
+374 PEIDIRIGSVR
-387 DQARLREV
+387 DPKRLREV
-395 FEEFRPSIVFHA
+395 FDEFHPSIVFHA
-407 AAHKHVPLMEDCPK
+407 AAHKHVPLMEDSPK

-438 IEYKVKRFV
+438 VEYNVKRFV

-508 KNGGP
+508 KNGGQ
-513 VTVTHPEI
+513 VMVTHPDI

-541 ARGGEIFVLDMG
+541 EKGGEIFVLDMG
-553 DPVKIVTLAENLIM
+553 EPVKIVTLAENLIM

-574 TEIEIKFTGLRPG
+574 TEIEIKFSGLRPG

-600 DERQMTANNKIFV
+600 DERKMTANNKIFV
-613 TKAVEMDDDLFE
+613 TKPVDMDDELFE

-631 NKADEKEIRKI
+631 KDADENEVRGI

-650 KEAETD
+650 HEAKTD

>member
-1 MLHKWCVN
+1 MTVCNSSGAEIGFQERKM
-9 CEQGVRLNLCGI
+9 
-21 ALEILR
+21 ILR
-27 RGQYILKKLDFK
+27 RGQYILKRLDFK
-39 NAVIKKALMVLYDV
+39 NAVIKKALMVLYDI
-53 VAINLAYIF
+53 VAINFAYIF

-67 GGQRNMDAIW
+67 GGQQNMDAVW
-77 QRSLPVT
+77 QRALPVT
-84 VIFIVLY
+84 LIFIVLY

-107 EVLNVALATVIG
+107 EVWNVALATVIG
-119 GVCGIAVDLI
+119 GICGIAVDLI
-129 FSSFGGAASEL
+129 FSSFGGAASTL

-147 SFYIFGTLVAIVF
+147 YFYVFGTLVTIVF
-160 VAGMRVAY
+160 VAGMRVVY
-168 RLIRRYYR
+168 RLVRRYYR
-176 EKSLEM
+176 KKSLEM

-210 ARGKPVI
+210 ARGKPII

-231 GIPVKGTCNQIPE
+231 GIPVKGTCDQIPE
-244 LAKKYDINTII
+244 LAKKYNINTII

-260 VGSERQTEI
+260 VGNERQTEI
-269 LRIAVKTGCRLK
+269 LRVAVRTGCRLK

-291 TSQSGRIRDVNI
+291 TSQGGRIRDVNI

-374 GDPEIDIRIGSVR
+374 GSLEIDIRIGSVR
-387 DQARLREV
+387 DQTRLREV
-395 FEEFRPSIVFHA
+395 FEEFHPSIVFHA
-407 AAHKHVPLMEDCPK
+407 AAHKHVPLMEESPK

-438 IEYKVKRFV
+438 VEYNVKRFV

-613 TKAVEMDDDLFE
+613 TKAVEMDDSLFE

-631 NKADEKEIRKI
+631 SNADEKEIREV

-650 KEAETD
+650 REAEIG

>member
-1 MLHKWCVN
+1 M
-9 CEQGVRLNLCGI
+9 
-21 ALEILR
+21 
-27 RGQYILKKLDFK
+27 KKVDFK
-39 NAVIKKALMVLYDV
+39 SAGIKSVLMMLYDV
-53 VAINLAYIF
+53 FAVNFAYIF
-62 VMLIG
+62 VMFIG
-67 GGQRNMDAIW
+67 SGQHNMDAIW
-77 QRSLPVT
+77 QRALPVT
-84 VIFIVLY
+84 AIFIVLY
-91 HAFKIYSSM
+91 YAFKIYSSM

-107 EVLNVALATVIG
+107 EVWNVALATIIG
-119 GVCGIAVDLI
+119 GISGIAVDLI
-129 FSSFGGAASEL
+129 LSSIGGAASKL
-140 KNGCFDA
+140 NNGCFDA
-147 SFYIFGTLVAIVF
+147 YFYVFGTLVAIIL
-160 VAGMRVAY
+160 VAGMRILY
-168 RLIRRYYR
+168 RLVRRYYR
-176 EKSLEM
+176 EKSLEK

-210 ARGKPVI
+210 SRGKPII

-231 GIPVKGTCNQIPE
+231 GIPVKGTCDQIPE

-255 LCLPS
+255 MCLPS

-269 LRIAVKTGCRLK
+269 LRIAVKTGCKLK

-291 TSQSGRIRDVNI
+291 TSHGGRIRDVNI

-315 RDVCGYLKDQVVL
+315 RDVCGYLKDQIVL

-352 VVFDIYENGAY
+352 VVFDIYENNAY
-363 ILKQQL
+363 LLKQQL
-369 DSYHN
+369 DAYHKGN
-374 GDPEIDIRIGSVR
+374 PEIDIRIGSVR
-387 DQARLREV
+387 DPKRLREV
-395 FEEFRPSIVFHA
+395 FDEFHPSIVFHA
-407 AAHKHVPLMEDCPK
+407 AAHKHVPLMEDSPK

-438 IEYKVKRFV
+438 VEYNVKRFV

-513 VTVTHPEI
+513 VMVTHPDI

-541 ARGGEIFVLDMG
+541 AKGGEIFVLDMG
-553 DPVKIVTLAENLIM
+553 EPVKIVTLAENLIM

-574 TEIEIKFTGLRPG
+574 TEIEIKFSGLRPG

-600 DERQMTANNKIFV
+600 DERKMTANNKIFV
-613 TKAVEMDDDLFE
+613 TKPVDMDDELFE

-631 NKADEKEIRKI
+631 KYADEKEVRGI

-650 KEAETD
+650 HEAKTD

>member
-1 MLHKWCVN
+1 M
-9 CEQGVRLNLCGI
+9 
-21 ALEILR
+21 
-27 RGQYILKKLDFK
+27 KKVDFK
-39 NAVIKKALMVLYDV
+39 SAGIKSVLMMLYDV
-53 VAINLAYIF
+53 FAVNFAYIF
-62 VMLIG
+62 VMFIG
-67 GGQRNMDAIW
+67 SGQHNMDAIW
-77 QRSLPVT
+77 QRALPVT
-84 VIFIVLY
+84 AIFIVLY
-91 HAFKIYSSM
+91 YAFKIYSSM

-107 EVLNVALATVIG
+107 EVWNVALATIIG
-119 GVCGIAVDLI
+119 GISGIAVDLI
-129 FSSFGGAASEL
+129 LSSIGGAASKL
-140 KNGCFDA
+140 NNGCFDA
-147 SFYIFGTLVAIVF
+147 YFYVFGTLVAIIL
-160 VAGMRVAY
+160 VAGMRILY
-168 RLIRRYYR
+168 RLVRRYYR
-176 EKSLEM
+176 EKSLEK

-210 ARGKPVI
+210 SRGKPII

-231 GIPVKGTCNQIPE
+231 GIPVKGTCDQIPE

-255 LCLPS
+255 MCLPS

-269 LRIAVKTGCRLK
+269 LRIAVKTGCKLK

-291 TSQSGRIRDVNI
+291 SSNGGRIRDVNI

-315 RDVCGYLKDQVVL
+315 RDVCGYLKDQIVL

-352 VVFDIYENGAY
+352 VVFDIYENSAY
-363 ILKQQL
+363 LLKQQL
-369 DSYHN
+369 DAYHKGN
-374 GDPEIDIRIGSVR
+374 PEIDIRIGSVR
-387 DQARLREV
+387 DPKRLREV
-395 FEEFRPSIVFHA
+395 FDEFHPSIVFHA
-407 AAHKHVPLMEDCPK
+407 AAHKHVPLMEDSPK

-438 IEYKVKRFV
+438 VEYNVKRFV

-513 VTVTHPEI
+513 VMVTHPDI

-541 ARGGEIFVLDMG
+541 AKGGEIFVLDMG
-553 DPVKIVTLAENLIM
+553 EPVKIVTLAENLIM

-574 TEIEIKFTGLRPG
+574 TEIEIKFSGLRPG

-600 DERQMTANNKIFV
+600 DERKMTANNKIFV
-613 TKAVEMDDDLFE
+613 TKPVDMDDELFE

-631 NKADEKEIRKI
+631 KDADENEVRGI

-650 KEAETD
+650 HEAKND

>member
-1 MLHKWCVN
+1 M
-9 CEQGVRLNLCGI
+9 
-21 ALEILR
+21 
-27 RGQYILKKLDFK
+27 KKVDFK
-39 NAVIKKALMVLYDV
+39 SAGIKSVLMMLYDV
-53 VAINLAYIF
+53 FAVNFAYIF
-62 VMLIG
+62 VMFIG
-67 GGQRNMDAIW
+67 SGQHNMDAIW
-77 QRSLPVT
+77 QRALPVT
-84 VIFIVLY
+84 AIFIVLY
-91 HAFKIYSSM
+91 YAFKIYSSM

-107 EVLNVALATVIG
+107 EVWNVALATIIG
-119 GVCGIAVDLI
+119 GISGIAVDLI
-129 FSSFGGAASEL
+129 LSSIGGAASKL
-140 KNGCFDA
+140 NNGCFDA
-147 SFYIFGTLVAIVF
+147 YFYVFGTLVAIIL
-160 VAGMRVAY
+160 VAGMRILY
-168 RLIRRYYR
+168 RLVRRYYR
-176 EKSLEM
+176 EKSLEK

-210 ARGKPVI
+210 SKGKPII

-231 GIPVKGTCNQIPE
+231 GIPVKGTCDQIPE

-255 LCLPS
+255 MCLPS

-269 LRIAVKTGCRLK
+269 LRIAVKTGCKLK

-291 TSQSGRIRDVNI
+291 TSHGGRIRDVNI

-315 RDVCGYLKDQVVL
+315 RDVCGYLKDQIVL

-352 VVFDIYENGAY
+352 VVFDIYENNAY
-363 ILKQQL
+363 LLKQQL
-369 DSYHN
+369 DAYHKGN
-374 GDPEIDIRIGSVR
+374 PEIDIRIGSVR
-387 DQARLREV
+387 DPKRLREV
-395 FEEFRPSIVFHA
+395 FDEFHPSIVFHA
-407 AAHKHVPLMEDCPK
+407 AAHKHVPLMEDSPK

-438 IEYKVKRFV
+438 VEYNVKRFV

-513 VTVTHPEI
+513 VMVTHPDI

-541 ARGGEIFVLDMG
+541 AKGGEIFVLDMG
-553 DPVKIVTLAENLIM
+553 EPVKIVTLAENLIM

-574 TEIEIKFTGLRPG
+574 TEIEIEFSGLRPG

-600 DERQMTANNKIFV
+600 DERKMTANNKIFV
-613 TKAVEMDDDLFE
+613 TKPVDMDDELFE

-631 NKADEKEIRKI
+631 KDADENEVRGI

-650 KEAETD
+650 HEAKND

>member
-1 MLHKWCVN
+1 M
-9 CEQGVRLNLCGI
+9 
-21 ALEILR
+21 
-27 RGQYILKKLDFK
+27 
-39 NAVIKKALMVLYDV
+39 MLYDV
-53 VAINLAYIF
+53 FAVNFAYIF
-62 VMLIG
+62 VMFIG
-67 GGQRNMDAIW
+67 SGQHNMDAIW
-77 QRSLPVT
+77 QRALPVT
-84 VIFIVLY
+84 AIFIVLY
-91 HAFKIYSSM
+91 YAFKIYSSM

-107 EVLNVALATVIG
+107 EVWNVALATIIG
-119 GVCGIAVDLI
+119 GISGIAVDLI
-129 FSSFGGAASEL
+129 LSSIGGAASKL
-140 KNGCFDA
+140 NNGCFDA
-147 SFYIFGTLVAIVF
+147 YFYVFGTLVAIIL
-160 VAGMRVAY
+160 VAGMRILY
-168 RLIRRYYR
+168 RLVRRYYR
-176 EKSLEM
+176 EKSLEK

-210 ARGKPVI
+210 SRGKPII

-231 GIPVKGTCNQIPE
+231 GIPVKGTCDQIPE

-255 LCLPS
+255 MCLPS

-269 LRIAVKTGCRLK
+269 LRIAVKTGCKLK

-291 TSQSGRIRDVNI
+291 TSHGGRIRDVNI

-315 RDVCGYLKDQVVL
+315 RDVCGYLKDQIVL

-352 VVFDIYENGAY
+352 VVFDIYENSAY
-363 ILKQQL
+363 LLKQQL
-369 DSYHN
+369 DAYHKGN
-374 GDPEIDIRIGSVR
+374 PEIDIRIGSVR
-387 DQARLREV
+387 DPKRLREV
-395 FEEFRPSIVFHA
+395 FDEFHPSIVFHA
-407 AAHKHVPLMEDCPK
+407 AAHKHVPLMEDSPK

-438 IEYKVKRFV
+438 VEYNVKRFV

-513 VTVTHPEI
+513 VMVTHPDI

-541 ARGGEIFVLDMG
+541 AKGGEIFVLDMG
-553 DPVKIVTLAENLIM
+553 EPVKIVTLAENLIM

-574 TEIEIKFTGLRPG
+574 TEIEINFSGLRPG

-600 DERQMTANNKIFV
+600 DERKMTANNKIFV
-613 TKAVEMDDDLFE
+613 TKPVDMDDELFE

-631 NKADEKEIRKI
+631 KDADENEVRGI

-650 KEAETD
+650 HEAKTD

>member
-1 MLHKWCVN
+1 M
-9 CEQGVRLNLCGI
+9 
-21 ALEILR
+21 
-27 RGQYILKKLDFK
+27 KKVDFK
-39 NAVIKKALMVLYDV
+39 SAGIKSALMMLYDV
-53 VAINLAYIF
+53 FAVNFAYIF
-62 VMLIG
+62 VMFIG
-67 GGQRNMDAIW
+67 SGQHNMDAIW
-77 QRSLPVT
+77 QRALPVT
-84 VIFIVLY
+84 AIFIVLY
-91 HAFKIYSSM
+91 YAFKIYSSM

-107 EVLNVALATVIG
+107 EVWNVALATIIG
-119 GVCGIAVDLI
+119 GISGIAVDLI
-129 FSSFGGAASEL
+129 LSSIGGAASKL
-140 KNGCFDA
+140 NNGCFDA
-147 SFYIFGTLVAIVF
+147 YFYVFGTLVAIIL
-160 VAGMRVAY
+160 VAGMRILY
-168 RLIRRYYR
+168 RLVRRYYR
-176 EKSLEM
+176 EKSLEK

-210 ARGKPVI
+210 SIGKPII

-231 GIPVKGTCNQIPE
+231 GIPVKGTCDQIPE

-255 LCLPS
+255 MCLPS

-269 LRIAVKTGCRLK
+269 LRIAVKTGCKLK

-291 TSQSGRIRDVNI
+291 TSHGGRIRDVNI

-315 RDVCGYLKDQVVL
+315 RDVCGYLKDQIVL

-352 VVFDIYENGAY
+352 VVFDIYENSAY
-363 ILKQQL
+363 LLKQQL
-369 DSYHN
+369 DAYHKGN
-374 GDPEIDIRIGSVR
+374 PEIDIRIGSVR
-387 DQARLREV
+387 DPKRLREV
-395 FEEFRPSIVFHA
+395 FDEFHPSIVFHA
-407 AAHKHVPLMEDCPK
+407 AAHKHVPLMEDSPK

-438 IEYKVKRFV
+438 VEYNVKRFV

-513 VTVTHPEI
+513 VMVTHPDI

-541 ARGGEIFVLDMG
+541 AKGGEIFVLDMG
-553 DPVKIVTLAENLIM
+553 EPVKIVTLAENLIM

-574 TEIEIKFTGLRPG
+574 TEIEIKFSGLRPG

-600 DERQMTANNKIFV
+600 DERKMTANNKIFV
-613 TKAVEMDDDLFE
+613 TKPVDMDDELFE

-631 NKADEKEIRKI
+631 KYADEKEVRGI

-650 KEAETD
+650 HEAKTD

>member
-1 MLHKWCVN
+1 M
-9 CEQGVRLNLCGI
+9 
-21 ALEILR
+21 
-27 RGQYILKKLDFK
+27 KKVDFK
-39 NAVIKKALMVLYDV
+39 SAGIKSALMMLYDV
-53 VAINLAYIF
+53 FAVNFAYIF
-62 VMLIG
+62 VMFIG
-67 GGQRNMDAIW
+67 SGQHNMDAIW
-77 QRSLPVT
+77 QRALPVT
-84 VIFIVLY
+84 AIFIVLY
-91 HAFKIYSSM
+91 YAFKIYSSM

-107 EVLNVALATVIG
+107 EVWNVALATIIG
-119 GVCGIAVDLI
+119 GISGIAVDLI
-129 FSSFGGAASEL
+129 LSSIGGAASKL
-140 KNGCFDA
+140 NNGCFDA
-147 SFYIFGTLVAIVF
+147 YFYVFGTLVAIIL
-160 VAGMRVAY
+160 VAGMRILY
-168 RLIRRYYR
+168 RLVRRYYR
-176 EKSLEM
+176 EKSLEK

-210 ARGKPVI
+210 SRGKPII

-231 GIPVKGTCNQIPE
+231 GIPVKGTCDQIPE

-255 LCLPS
+255 MCLPS
-260 VGSERQTEI
+260 VGSEIQTEI
-269 LRIAVKTGCRLK
+269 LRIAVKTGCKLK

-291 TSQSGRIRDVNI
+291 TSNGGRIRDVNI

-315 RDVCGYLKDQVVL
+315 RDVCGYLKDQIVL

-352 VVFDIYENGAY
+352 VVFDIYENNAY
-363 ILKQQL
+363 LLKQQL
-369 DSYHN
+369 DAYHKGN
-374 GDPEIDIRIGSVR
+374 PEIDIRIGSVR
-387 DQARLREV
+387 DPKRLREV
-395 FEEFRPSIVFHA
+395 FDEFHPSIVFHA
-407 AAHKHVPLMEDCPK
+407 AAHKHVPLMEDSPK

-438 IEYKVKRFV
+438 VEYNVKRFV

-513 VTVTHPEI
+513 VMVTHPDI

-541 ARGGEIFVLDMG
+541 AKGGEIFVLDMG
-553 DPVKIVTLAENLIM
+553 EPVKIVTLAENLIM

-574 TEIEIKFTGLRPG
+574 TEIEIKFSGLRPG

-600 DERQMTANNKIFV
+600 DERKMTANNKIFV
-613 TKAVEMDDDLFE
+613 TKPVNMDDELFE

-631 NKADEKEIRKI
+631 KDADENEVRGI

-650 KEAETD
+650 HEAKTD

>member
-1 MLHKWCVN
+1 M
-9 CEQGVRLNLCGI
+9 
-21 ALEILR
+21 
-27 RGQYILKKLDFK
+27 KKVDFK
-39 NAVIKKALMVLYDV
+39 SAGIKSALMMLYDV
-53 VAINLAYIF
+53 FAVNFAYIF
-62 VMLIG
+62 VMFIG
-67 GGQRNMDAIW
+67 SGQHNMDAIW
-77 QRSLPVT
+77 QRALPVT
-84 VIFIVLY
+84 AIFIVLY
-91 HAFKIYSSM
+91 YAFKIYSSM

-107 EVLNVALATVIG
+107 EVWNVALATIIG
-119 GVCGIAVDLI
+119 GISGIAVDLI
-129 FSSFGGAASEL
+129 LSSIGGAASKL
-140 KNGCFDA
+140 NNGCFDA
-147 SFYIFGTLVAIVF
+147 YFYVFGTLVAIIL
-160 VAGMRVAY
+160 VAGMRILY
-168 RLIRRYYR
+168 RLVRRYYR
-176 EKSLEM
+176 EKSLEK

-210 ARGKPVI
+210 SRGKPII

-231 GIPVKGTCNQIPE
+231 GIPVKGTCDQIPE

-255 LCLPS
+255 MCLPS

-269 LRIAVKTGCRLK
+269 LRIAVKTGCKLK

-291 TSQSGRIRDVNI
+291 TSNGGRIRDVNI

-315 RDVCGYLKDQVVL
+315 RDVCGYLKDQIVL

-352 VVFDIYENGAY
+352 VVFDIYENSAY
-363 ILKQQL
+363 LLKQQL
-369 DSYHN
+369 DAYHKGN
-374 GDPEIDIRIGSVR
+374 PEIDIRIGSVR
-387 DQARLREV
+387 DPKRLREV
-395 FEEFRPSIVFHA
+395 FDEFHPSIVFHA
-407 AAHKHVPLMEDCPK
+407 AAHKHVPLMEDSPK

-438 IEYKVKRFV
+438 VEYNVKRFV

-513 VTVTHPEI
+513 VMVTHPDI

-541 ARGGEIFVLDMG
+541 AKGGEIFVLDMG
-553 DPVKIVTLAENLIM
+553 EPVKIVTLAENLIM

-574 TEIEIKFTGLRPG
+574 TEIEIKFSGLRPG

-600 DERQMTANNKIFV
+600 DERKMTANNKIFV
-613 TKAVEMDDDLFE
+613 TKPVDMDDELFE

-631 NKADEKEIRKI
+631 KDADENEVRGI

-650 KEAETD
+650 HEAKTD

>member
-1 MLHKWCVN
+1 M
-9 CEQGVRLNLCGI
+9 
-21 ALEILR
+21 
-27 RGQYILKKLDFK
+27 KKVDFRS
-39 NAVIKKALMVLYDV
+39 AFIKSTLMMLYDIFAV
-53 VAINLAYIF
+53 NFAYIF
-62 VMLIG
+62 VMLLG
-67 GGQRNMDAIW
+67 GGQQNMSAIW
-77 QRSLPVT
+77 QRALPVT

-107 EVLNVALATVIG
+107 EVWNVAMATVIG
-119 GVCGIAVDLI
+119 GISGIAVDLI
-129 FSSFGGAASEL
+129 LSSIGGAASEL

-147 SFYIFGTLVAIVF
+147 YFYVFGTLVAIVL
-160 VAGMRVAY
+160 VAGMRVIY
-168 RLIRRYYR
+168 RLVRRYYR
-176 EKSLEM
+176 ERSLKNE
-182 DEKLDRVMI
+182 EKLDRVMI

-210 ARGKPVI
+210 ARGKPII

-231 GIPVKGTCNQIPE
+231 GIPVKGTCDQIPE
-244 LAKKYDINTII
+244 LAKKYNINTII

-260 VGSERQTEI
+260 VDSERQTEI
-269 LRIAVKTGCRLK
+269 LRIAVKTGCKLK

-291 TSQSGRIRDVNI
+291 TSQGGRIRDVNI

-315 RDVCGYLKDQVVL
+315 RDVCSYLKDQVVL

-352 VVFDIYENGAY
+352 VVFDIYENSAY
-363 ILKQQL
+363 LLKQQL
-369 DSYHN
+369 DAYHKGN
-374 GDPEIDIRIGSVR
+374 PEIDIRIGSVR
-387 DQARLREV
+387 DQARLREI
-395 FEEFRPSIVFHA
+395 FDEFHPSIVFHA
-407 AAHKHVPLMEDCPK
+407 AAHKHVPLMEDSPK
-421 EAVKN
+421 EAIKN

-433 VASIA
+433 VASVA
-438 IEYKVKRFV
+438 VEYNVKRFV

-513 VTVTHPEI
+513 VMVTHPEI

-541 ARGGEIFVLDMG
+541 AKGGEIFVLDMG
-553 DPVKIVTLAENLIM
+553 EPVKIVTLAENLIM

-574 TEIEIKFTGLRPG
+574 TEIEIKFSGLRPG

-600 DERQMTANNKIFV
+600 SERKMTANNKIFV
-613 TKAVEMDDDLFE
+613 TKPVDMDDELFE

-631 NKADEKEIRKI
+631 KKADVNEVRGI
-642 IKEIVPNY
+642 IKEIVPNF
-650 KEAETD
+650 KEAVID

>member
-1 MLHKWCVN
+1 M
-9 CEQGVRLNLCGI
+9 
-21 ALEILR
+21 
-27 RGQYILKKLDFK
+27 KKVDFK
-39 NAVIKKALMVLYDV
+39 SAGIKSVLMMLYDV
-53 VAINLAYIF
+53 FAVNFAYIF
-62 VMLIG
+62 VMFIG
-67 GGQRNMDAIW
+67 SGQHNMDAIW
-77 QRSLPVT
+77 QRALPVT
-84 VIFIVLY
+84 AIFIVLY
-91 HAFKIYSSM
+91 YAFKIYSSM

-107 EVLNVALATVIG
+107 EVWNVALATIIG
-119 GVCGIAVDLI
+119 GISGIAVDLI
-129 FSSFGGAASEL
+129 LSSIGGAASKL
-140 KNGCFDA
+140 NNGCFDA
-147 SFYIFGTLVAIVF
+147 YFYIFGTLVAIIL
-160 VAGMRVAY
+160 VAGMRILY
-168 RLIRRYYR
+168 RLVRRYYR
-176 EKSLEM
+176 EKSLEK

-210 ARGKPVI
+210 SKGKPII

-231 GIPVKGTCNQIPE
+231 GIPVKGTCDQIPE

-255 LCLPS
+255 MCLPS

-269 LRIAVKTGCRLK
+269 LRIAVKTGCKLK

-291 TSQSGRIRDVNI
+291 TSHGGRIRDVNI

-315 RDVCGYLKDQVVL
+315 RDVCGYLKDQIVL

-352 VVFDIYENGAY
+352 VVFDIYENNAY
-363 ILKQQL
+363 LLKQQL
-369 DSYHN
+369 DAYHKGN
-374 GDPEIDIRIGSVR
+374 PEIDIRIGSVR
-387 DQARLREV
+387 DPKRLREV
-395 FEEFRPSIVFHA
+395 FDEFHPSIVFHA
-407 AAHKHVPLMEDCPK
+407 AAHKHVPLMEDSPK

-438 IEYKVKRFV
+438 VEYNVKRFV

-513 VTVTHPEI
+513 VMVTHPDI

-541 ARGGEIFVLDMG
+541 AKGGEIFVLDMG
-553 DPVKIVTLAENLIM
+553 EPVKIVTLAENLIM

-574 TEIEIKFTGLRPG
+574 TEIEIEFSGLRPG

-600 DERQMTANNKIFV
+600 DERKMTANNKIFV
-613 TKAVEMDDDLFE
+613 TKPVDMDDELFE

-631 NKADEKEIRKI
+631 KDADENEVRGI

-650 KEAETD
+650 HEAKND

>member
-1 MLHKWCVN
+1 M
-9 CEQGVRLNLCGI
+9 
-21 ALEILR
+21 
-27 RGQYILKKLDFK
+27 KKVDFK
-39 NAVIKKALMVLYDV
+39 SAGIKSALMMLYDV
-53 VAINLAYIF
+53 FAVNFAYIF
-62 VMLIG
+62 VMFIG
-67 GGQRNMDAIW
+67 SGQHNMDAIW
-77 QRSLPVT
+77 QRALPVT
-84 VIFIVLY
+84 AIFIVLY
-91 HAFKIYSSM
+91 YAFKIYSSM

-107 EVLNVALATVIG
+107 EVWNVALATIIG
-119 GVCGIAVDLI
+119 GISGIAVDLI
-129 FSSFGGAASEL
+129 LSSIGGAASKL
-140 KNGCFDA
+140 NNGCFDA
-147 SFYIFGTLVAIVF
+147 YFYVFGTLVAIIL
-160 VAGMRVAY
+160 VAGMRILY
-168 RLIRRYYR
+168 RLVRRYYR
-176 EKSLEM
+176 EKSLEK

-210 ARGKPVI
+210 SRGKPII

-231 GIPVKGTCNQIPE
+231 GIPVKGTCDQIPE

-255 LCLPS
+255 MCLPS

-269 LRIAVKTGCRLK
+269 LRIAVKTGCKLK

-291 TSQSGRIRDVNI
+291 TSHGGRIRDVNI

-315 RDVCGYLKDQVVL
+315 RDVCGYLKDQIVL

-352 VVFDIYENGAY
+352 VVFDIYENNAY
-363 ILKQQL
+363 LLKQQL
-369 DSYHN
+369 DAYHKGN
-374 GDPEIDIRIGSVR
+374 PEIDIRIGSVR
-387 DQARLREV
+387 DPKRLREV
-395 FEEFRPSIVFHA
+395 FDEFHPSIVFHA
-407 AAHKHVPLMEDCPK
+407 AAHKHVPLMEDSPK

-438 IEYKVKRFV
+438 VEYNVKRFV

-513 VTVTHPEI
+513 VMVTHPDI

-541 ARGGEIFVLDMG
+541 AKGGEIFVLDMG
-553 DPVKIVTLAENLIM
+553 EPVKIVTLAENLIM

-574 TEIEIKFTGLRPG
+574 TEIEIQFSGLRPG

-600 DERQMTANNKIFV
+600 DERKMTANNKIFV
-613 TKAVEMDDDLFE
+613 TKPVNMDDELFE

-631 NKADEKEIRKI
+631 KDADENEVRGI

-650 KEAETD
+650 HEAKID

>member
-1 MLHKWCVN
+1 M
-9 CEQGVRLNLCGI
+9 
-21 ALEILR
+21 
-27 RGQYILKKLDFK
+27 KKVDFRS
-39 NAVIKKALMVLYDV
+39 AFIKSTLMMLYDIFAV
-53 VAINLAYIF
+53 NFAYIF
-62 VMLIG
+62 VMLLG
-67 GGQRNMDAIW
+67 GGQQNMSAIW
-77 QRSLPVT
+77 QRALPVT

-107 EVLNVALATVIG
+107 EVWNVAMATAIG
-119 GVCGIAVDLI
+119 GISGIAVDLI
-129 FSSFGGAASEL
+129 LSSIGGAASEL

-147 SFYIFGTLVAIVF
+147 YFYVFGTLVAIVL
-160 VAGMRVAY
+160 VAGMRVIY
-168 RLIRRYYR
+168 RLVRRYYR
-176 EKSLEM
+176 ERNLKNE
-182 DEKLDRVMI
+182 EKLDRVMI

-210 ARGKPVI
+210 ARGKPII

-231 GIPVKGTCNQIPE
+231 GIPVKGTCDQIPE
-244 LAKKYDINTII
+244 LAKKYNINTII

-260 VGSERQTEI
+260 VDSERQTEI
-269 LRIAVKTGCRLK
+269 LRIAVKTGCKLK

-291 TSQSGRIRDVNI
+291 TSQGGRIRDVNI

-315 RDVCGYLKDQVVL
+315 RDVCSYLKDQVVL

-352 VVFDIYENGAY
+352 VVFDIYENSAY
-363 ILKQQL
+363 LLKQQL
-369 DSYHN
+369 DAYHKGN
-374 GDPEIDIRIGSVR
+374 PEIDIRIGSVR
-387 DQARLREV
+387 DQARLREI
-395 FEEFRPSIVFHA
+395 FDEFHPSIVFHA
-407 AAHKHVPLMEDCPK
+407 AAHKHVPLMEDSPK

-438 IEYKVKRFV
+438 VEYNVKRFV

-513 VTVTHPEI
+513 VMVTHPEI

-541 ARGGEIFVLDMG
+541 AKGGEIFVLDMG
-553 DPVKIVTLAENLIM
+553 EPVKIVTLAENLIM

-574 TEIEIKFTGLRPG
+574 TEIEIKFSGLRPG

-600 DERQMTANNKIFV
+600 SERKMTANNKIFV
-613 TKAVEMDDDLFE
+613 TKPVDMDDELFE

-631 NKADEKEIRKI
+631 KKADVNEVRGI
-642 IKEIVPNY
+642 IKEIVPNF
-650 KEAETD
+650 KEAVID

>member
-1 MLHKWCVN
+1 M
-9 CEQGVRLNLCGI
+9 
-21 ALEILR
+21 
-27 RGQYILKKLDFK
+27 KKVDFK
-39 NAVIKKALMVLYDV
+39 SAGIKSALMMLYDV
-53 VAINLAYIF
+53 FAVNFAYIF
-62 VMLIG
+62 VMFIG
-67 GGQRNMDAIW
+67 SGQHNMDAIW
-77 QRSLPVT
+77 QRALPVT
-84 VIFIVLY
+84 AIFIVLY
-91 HAFKIYSSM
+91 YAFKIYSSM

-107 EVLNVALATVIG
+107 EVWNVALATIIG
-119 GVCGIAVDLI
+119 GISGIAVDLI
-129 FSSFGGAASEL
+129 LSSIGGAASKL
-140 KNGCFDA
+140 NNGCFDA
-147 SFYIFGTLVAIVF
+147 YFYVFGTLVAIIL
-160 VAGMRVAY
+160 VAGMRILY
-168 RLIRRYYR
+168 RLVRRYYR
-176 EKSLEM
+176 EKSLEK

-210 ARGKPVI
+210 SRGKPII

-231 GIPVKGTCNQIPE
+231 GIPVKGTCDQIPE

-255 LCLPS
+255 MCLPS

-269 LRIAVKTGCRLK
+269 LRIAVKTGCKLK

-291 TSQSGRIRDVNI
+291 TSNGGRIRDVNI

-315 RDVCGYLKDQVVL
+315 RDVCGYLKDQIVL

-352 VVFDIYENGAY
+352 VVFDIYENNAY
-363 ILKQQL
+363 LLKQQL
-369 DSYHN
+369 DAYHKGN
-374 GDPEIDIRIGSVR
+374 PEIDIRIGSVR
-387 DQARLREV
+387 DPKRLREV
-395 FEEFRPSIVFHA
+395 FDEFHPSIVFHA
-407 AAHKHVPLMEDCPK
+407 AAHKHVPLMEDSPK

-438 IEYKVKRFV
+438 VEYNVKRFV

-513 VTVTHPEI
+513 VMVTHPDI

-541 ARGGEIFVLDMG
+541 AKGGEIFVLDMG
-553 DPVKIVTLAENLIM
+553 EPVKIVTLAENLIM

-574 TEIEIKFTGLRPG
+574 TEIEIKFSGLRPG

-600 DERQMTANNKIFV
+600 DERKMTANNKIFV
-613 TKAVEMDDDLFE
+613 TKPVNMDDELFE

-631 NKADEKEIRKI
+631 KDADANEVRGI

-650 KEAETD
+650 HEAKTD